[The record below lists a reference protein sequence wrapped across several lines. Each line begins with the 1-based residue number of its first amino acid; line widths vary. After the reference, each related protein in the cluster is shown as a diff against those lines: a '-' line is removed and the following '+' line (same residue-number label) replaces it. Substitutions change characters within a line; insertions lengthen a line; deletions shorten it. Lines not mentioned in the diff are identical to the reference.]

1 MEYMYP
7 SYFYD
12 FQCEASACKDTCCAA
27 WEIMID
33 PVSLK
38 KYKKYPGSFG
48 SRLKNCI
55 NWMRKI
61 CAIFTRK
68 RERKCFVRPVPVIRG
83 IMRNTRI

>member
-55 NWMRKI
+55 NWKRKSFEQ
-61 CAIFTRK
+61 CEGAL
-68 RERKCFVRPVPVIRG
+68 CFSQ
-83 IMRNTRI
+83 

>member
-1 MEYMYP
+1 MEYTYP

-38 KYKKYPGSFG
+38 KYKKYPGSFWKQAEK
-48 SRLKNCI
+48 LHQLETE
-55 NWMRKI
+55 
-61 CAIFTRK
+61 IF
-68 RERKCFVRPVPVIRG
+68 
-83 IMRNTRI
+83 

>member
-1 MEYMYP
+1 MEYTYP

-48 SRLKNCI
+48 S
-55 NWMRKI
+55 
-61 CAIFTRK
+61 
-68 RERKCFVRPVPVIRG
+68 
-83 IMRNTRI
+83 